1 MKSSEYWKK
10 RALSAKKK
18 QLEASADYEAAMQ
31 SRLRDL
37 EHDIEKEALGYLQ
50 RYANE
55 NNVGLKQAASVLGN
69 INSTK
74 WSMTLEEF
82 ERKAKAGGYE
92 KELNAEYYKS
102 RIFRLQ
108 QLHEQM
114 VEFSKKY
121 GMAEQLRMQNGLAK
135 QYQNT
140 YYLDA
145 YNKYRATGQ
154 LDIKL
159 NHFNEQQLKNIVYR
173 PWKGSDFS
181 KRIWKE
187 YTEVLPDELTDALL
201 RGTLFGYS
209 PSKVVRMMRD
219 RFQKVSERDLHRLVI
234 TEMGHAAEEATAQFY
249 KDSNIE
255 QYQYLATLESHTCD
269 QCAHLDERIFYLKD
283 KKEGI
288 NYPLIHPYCRCTTVP
303 YDKDLPDIE
312 SRWSRDP
319 KTGKGIYVK
328 NMNYRQ
334 WDKLV
339 SRNSLGYR
347 DWQKLNSIKIFER
360 ISLIS
365 QLSTSNNNQSSSQ
378 NDSNDYRYK
387 KAFEQLGI
395 EKVENLKGF
404 DDLTL
409 ETTYKTIESELKK
422 HPEIRTILKTVKG
435 VEVEKDTQE
444 DTVAAI
450 FPHLR
455 VKSGNSKANVKY
467 EFYLELLLYKQ
478 NLQNIEAINDTV
490 NKEVS
495 KGNWT
500 QKNGL
505 SGVIKHEMAHVL
517 DYRATYAQAVGKDEK
532 DNLLNYNEAGYVYH
546 QIHGDSNFASE
557 VLIDTFNDLGIQ
569 EPTKKTIMDYISKYG
584 TKNPREA
591 FAEAYSDEKDS
602 EFHRRFTYN
611 LNAKLKELF
620 NHDSNT

>member
-10 RALSAKKK
+10 RALFAKKK

-31 SRLRDL
+31 SRLRNL

-55 NNVGLKQAASVLGN
+55 NHVGIKQAASVLGN

-121 GMAEQLRMQNGLAK
+121 GMAEQLRMQKGLAK
-135 QYQNT
+135 QYQNS

-159 NHFNEQQLKNIVYR
+159 NHFNEQQLENIVYR

-187 YTEVLPDELTDALL
+187 YTEVLPDELTDTLL

-249 KDSNIE
+249 KDSDIE

-269 QCAHLDERIFYLKD
+269 QCAHLDERIFNVKD
-283 KKEGI
+283 KREGI

-312 SRWSRDP
+312 TRWSRDP
-319 KTGKGIYVK
+319 ETGKGTYVSDMSFNQWKQTVINRQSEKEFSNLVKEYGIHGFPKSAQEYRKILYNKHTGRALNAYIKARKRGTVEPVVTYQDYQEAMDRLNNEVVGTTASNGQEVKSFSDHIIDRIYGVQEDPEGHL
-328 NMNYRQ
+328 RIG
-334 WDKLV
+334 V
-339 SRNSLGYR
+339 SI
-347 DWQKLNSIKIFER
+347 DEIKEMLNSDRIKVR
-360 ISLIS
+360 KA
-365 QLSTSNNNQSSSQ
+365 STKFFSEKGYVVINNKGNLVTVVPRRNNN
-378 NDSNDYRYK
+378 
-387 KAFEQLGI
+387 A
-395 EKVENLKGF
+395 
-404 DDLTL
+404 
-409 ETTYKTIESELKK
+409 
-422 HPEIRTILKTVKG
+422 
-435 VEVEKDTQE
+435 
-444 DTVAAI
+444 
-450 FPHLR
+450 
-455 VKSGNSKANVKY
+455 KS
-467 EFYLELLLYKQ
+467 
-478 NLQNIEAINDTV
+478 
-490 NKEVS
+490 
-495 KGNWT
+495 
-500 QKNGL
+500 
-505 SGVIKHEMAHVL
+505 
-517 DYRATYAQAVGKDEK
+517 
-532 DNLLNYNEAGYVYH
+532 
-546 QIHGDSNFASE
+546 
-557 VLIDTFNDLGIQ
+557 
-569 EPTKKTIMDYISKYG
+569 
-584 TKNPREA
+584 
-591 FAEAYSDEKDS
+591 
-602 EFHRRFTYN
+602 
-611 LNAKLKELF
+611 
-620 NHDSNT
+620 

>member
-10 RALSAKKK
+10 RALFAKKK

-92 KELNAEYYKS
+92 KELNSEYYKS

-121 GMAEQLRMQNGLAK
+121 GIAEQLRMQKGLAK
-135 QYQNT
+135 QYQNS

-159 NHFNEQQLKNIVYR
+159 NHFNEQQLENIVYR

-187 YTEVLPDELTDALL
+187 YTEILPDELTDTML
-201 RGTLFGYS
+201 RATLFGYS
-209 PSKVVRMMRD
+209 PSKVVTMMRD
-219 RFQKVSERDLHRLVI
+219 RFKKVSDRDLHRLVI

-249 KDSNIE
+249 KDSDIE

-269 QCAHLDERIFYLKD
+269 QCAHLDERIFNVKD

-303 YDKDLPDIE
+303 YDKDLPDVE
-312 SRWSRDP
+312 TRWSRDP
-319 KTGKGIYVK
+319 KTGKGTYVGDMSFNK
-328 NMNYRQ
+328 WKKVIREQ
-334 WDKLV
+334 
-339 SRNSLGYR
+339 
-347 DWQKLNSIKIFER
+347 
-360 ISLIS
+360 
-365 QLSTSNNNQSSSQ
+365 QSEKEF
-378 NDSNDYRYK
+378 N
-387 KAFEQLGI
+387 ELI
-395 EKVENLKGF
+395 EKYGIHGF
-404 DDLTL
+404 P
-409 ETTYKTIESELKK
+409 KS
-422 HPEIRTILKTVKG
+422 V
-435 VEVEKDTQE
+435 QE
-444 DTVAAI
+444 Y
-450 FPHLR
+450 R
-455 VKSGNSKANVKY
+455 R
-467 EFYLELLLYKQ
+467 LLYNKHTGRAL
-478 NLQNIEAINDTV
+478 NAYIKARKRGTV
-490 NKEVS
+490 EPVVTYEDYQKAMNRLNKEVVGIS
-495 KGNWT
+495 ASNGQQVKRFSDHLIDRIYGVRSDPQGHRREGVSIDEIKNMLDSKEIINLKNSTKFFSDQGYVVLNDKGNLVT
-500 QKNGL
+500 VVPRRKKN
-505 SGVIKHEMAHVL
+505 A
-517 DYRATYAQAVGKDEK
+517 
-532 DNLLNYNEAGYVYH
+532 
-546 QIHGDSNFASE
+546 
-557 VLIDTFNDLGIQ
+557 
-569 EPTKKTIMDYISKYG
+569 
-584 TKNPREA
+584 
-591 FAEAYSDEKDS
+591 
-602 EFHRRFTYN
+602 
-611 LNAKLKELF
+611 
-620 NHDSNT
+620 

>member
-10 RALSAKKK
+10 RALFAKKK

-31 SRLRDL
+31 SRLRKL

-55 NNVGLKQAASVLGN
+55 NHVGLKQAASVLGN

-121 GMAEQLRMQNGLAK
+121 GMAEQLRMQKGLAK
-135 QYQNT
+135 QYQNS

-159 NHFNEQQLKNIVYR
+159 NHFNEQQLENIVYR

-234 TEMGHAAEEATAQFY
+234 TEMGHTAEEATAQFY

-269 QCAHLDERIFYLKD
+269 QCAHLDERIFNVKD

-312 SRWSRDP
+312 TRWSRDP
-319 KTGKGIYVK
+319 KTGKGTYVGDMSFNK
-328 NMNYRQ
+328 WKKVIREQ
-334 WDKLV
+334 
-339 SRNSLGYR
+339 
-347 DWQKLNSIKIFER
+347 
-360 ISLIS
+360 
-365 QLSTSNNNQSSSQ
+365 QSEKEF
-378 NDSNDYRYK
+378 N
-387 KAFEQLGI
+387 ELI
-395 EKVENLKGF
+395 EKYGIHGF
-404 DDLTL
+404 P
-409 ETTYKTIESELKK
+409 KS
-422 HPEIRTILKTVKG
+422 V
-435 VEVEKDTQE
+435 QE
-444 DTVAAI
+444 Y
-450 FPHLR
+450 R
-455 VKSGNSKANVKY
+455 R
-467 EFYLELLLYKQ
+467 LLYNKHTGRAL
-478 NLQNIEAINDTV
+478 NAYIKARKRGTV
-490 NKEVS
+490 EPVVTYEDYQKAMNRLNKEVVGIS
-495 KGNWT
+495 ASNGQQVKRFSDHLIDRIYGVRSDPQGHRREGVSIDEIKNMLDSKEIINLKNSTKFFSDQGYVVLNDKGNLVT
-500 QKNGL
+500 VVPRRKKN
-505 SGVIKHEMAHVL
+505 A
-517 DYRATYAQAVGKDEK
+517 
-532 DNLLNYNEAGYVYH
+532 
-546 QIHGDSNFASE
+546 
-557 VLIDTFNDLGIQ
+557 
-569 EPTKKTIMDYISKYG
+569 
-584 TKNPREA
+584 
-591 FAEAYSDEKDS
+591 
-602 EFHRRFTYN
+602 
-611 LNAKLKELF
+611 
-620 NHDSNT
+620 

>member
-121 GMAEQLRMQNGLAK
+121 GIAEQLRMQKGLAK
-135 QYQNT
+135 QYQNS

-159 NHFNEQQLKNIVYR
+159 NHFNEQQLENIVYR

-209 PSKVVRMMRD
+209 PSKVVRMIRD

-249 KDSNIE
+249 KDSDIE

-269 QCAHLDERIFYLKD
+269 QCAHLDERIFNVKD

-312 SRWSRDP
+312 TRWSRDP
-319 KTGKGIYVK
+319 KTGKGTYVGDMSFNK
-328 NMNYRQ
+328 WKKVIREQ
-334 WDKLV
+334 
-339 SRNSLGYR
+339 
-347 DWQKLNSIKIFER
+347 
-360 ISLIS
+360 
-365 QLSTSNNNQSSSQ
+365 QSEKEF
-378 NDSNDYRYK
+378 N
-387 KAFEQLGI
+387 ELI
-395 EKVENLKGF
+395 EKYGIHGF
-404 DDLTL
+404 P
-409 ETTYKTIESELKK
+409 KS
-422 HPEIRTILKTVKG
+422 V
-435 VEVEKDTQE
+435 QE
-444 DTVAAI
+444 Y
-450 FPHLR
+450 R
-455 VKSGNSKANVKY
+455 R
-467 EFYLELLLYKQ
+467 LLYNKHTGRAL
-478 NLQNIEAINDTV
+478 NAYIKARKRGTV
-490 NKEVS
+490 EPVVTYEDYQKAMNRLNKEVVGIS
-495 KGNWT
+495 ASNGQQVKRFSDHLIDRIYGVRSDPQGHRREGVSIDEIKNMLDSKEIINLKNSTKFFSDQGYVVLNDKGNLVT
-500 QKNGL
+500 VVPRRKKN
-505 SGVIKHEMAHVL
+505 A
-517 DYRATYAQAVGKDEK
+517 
-532 DNLLNYNEAGYVYH
+532 
-546 QIHGDSNFASE
+546 
-557 VLIDTFNDLGIQ
+557 
-569 EPTKKTIMDYISKYG
+569 
-584 TKNPREA
+584 
-591 FAEAYSDEKDS
+591 
-602 EFHRRFTYN
+602 
-611 LNAKLKELF
+611 
-620 NHDSNT
+620 

>member
-10 RALSAKKK
+10 RALFAKKK

-55 NNVGLKQAASVLGN
+55 NHVGLKQAASVLGN

-121 GMAEQLRMQNGLAK
+121 GMAEQLRMQKGLAN
-135 QYQNT
+135 QYQNS

-159 NHFNEQQLKNIVYR
+159 NHFNEQQLENIVYR

-209 PSKVVRMMRD
+209 PNKVVRMMRD
-219 RFQKVSERDLHRLVI
+219 RFQRVSERDLHRLVI

-269 QCAHLDERIFYLKD
+269 QCAHLDERIFNVKD

-303 YDKDLPDIE
+303 YDKALPDIE
-312 SRWSRDP
+312 TRWSRDP
-319 KTGKGIYVK
+319 ETEKGTYVRD
-328 NMNYRQ
+328 MNYQQ
-334 WDKLV
+334 WERMTSQKTLGYQDWKKITGVKIL
-339 SRNSLGYR
+339 SLGM
-347 DWQKLNSIKIFER
+347 LAS
-360 ISLIS
+360 
-365 QLSTSNNNQSSSQ
+365 LSTPKLSL
-378 NDSNDYRYK
+378 DEK
-387 KAFEQLGI
+387 KAVTDYVSPAAYDLNDRLRNGYSLTKEQKAMVEDLDTAL
-395 EKVENLKGF
+395 EKLPVYTDKEPLQRSLTFIWPEDQEKFLKDALKNGYIQEKSYTSSIQHGVYDE
-404 DDLTL
+404 DDGVRM
-409 ETTYKTIESELKK
+409 IINRSHSGRDLKK
-422 HPEIRTILKTVKG
+422 FTLDGENEVLFKRNTKFILKDLYQ
-435 VEVEKDTQE
+435 KDG
-444 DTVAAI
+444 
-450 FPHLR
+450 
-455 VKSGNSKANVKY
+455 K
-467 EFYLELLLYKQ
+467 FYLEVV
-478 NLQNIEAINDTV
+478 E
-490 NKEVS
+490 
-495 KGNWT
+495 
-500 QKNGL
+500 
-505 SGVIKHEMAHVL
+505 
-517 DYRATYAQAVGKDEK
+517 
-532 DNLLNYNEAGYVYH
+532 NEG
-546 QIHGDSNFASE
+546 
-557 VLIDTFNDLGIQ
+557 
-569 EPTKKTIMDYISKYG
+569 
-584 TKNPREA
+584 
-591 FAEAYSDEKDS
+591 
-602 EFHRRFTYN
+602 
-611 LNAKLKELF
+611 
-620 NHDSNT
+620 

>member
-1 MKSSEYWKK
+1 MKSSDYWRQ
-10 RALSAKKK
+10 RAIAEKKK

-92 KELNAEYYKS
+92 KELNSEYYKS

-121 GMAEQLRMQNGLAK
+121 GIAEQLRMQKGLAK
-135 QYQNT
+135 QYQNS

-159 NHFNEQQLKNIVYR
+159 NHFNEQQLENIVYR

-209 PSKVVRMMRD
+209 PSKVVRMIRD

-249 KDSNIE
+249 KDSDIE

-269 QCAHLDERIFYLKD
+269 QCAHLDERIFNVKD
-283 KKEGI
+283 KREGI

-312 SRWSRDP
+312 TRWSRDP
-319 KTGKGIYVK
+319 KTGKGTYVGDMSFNK
-328 NMNYRQ
+328 WKKVIREQ
-334 WDKLV
+334 
-339 SRNSLGYR
+339 
-347 DWQKLNSIKIFER
+347 
-360 ISLIS
+360 
-365 QLSTSNNNQSSSQ
+365 QSEKEF
-378 NDSNDYRYK
+378 N
-387 KAFEQLGI
+387 ELI
-395 EKVENLKGF
+395 EKYGIHGF
-404 DDLTL
+404 P
-409 ETTYKTIESELKK
+409 KS
-422 HPEIRTILKTVKG
+422 V
-435 VEVEKDTQE
+435 QE
-444 DTVAAI
+444 Y
-450 FPHLR
+450 R
-455 VKSGNSKANVKY
+455 R
-467 EFYLELLLYKQ
+467 LLYNKHTGRAL
-478 NLQNIEAINDTV
+478 NAYIKARKRGTV
-490 NKEVS
+490 EPVVTYEDYQKAMNRLNKEVVGIS
-495 KGNWT
+495 ASNGQQVKRFSDHLIDRIYGVRSDPQGHRREGVSIDEIKNMLDSKEIINLKNSTKFFSDQGYVVLNDKGNLVT
-500 QKNGL
+500 AVPRRKKN
-505 SGVIKHEMAHVL
+505 A
-517 DYRATYAQAVGKDEK
+517 
-532 DNLLNYNEAGYVYH
+532 
-546 QIHGDSNFASE
+546 
-557 VLIDTFNDLGIQ
+557 
-569 EPTKKTIMDYISKYG
+569 
-584 TKNPREA
+584 
-591 FAEAYSDEKDS
+591 
-602 EFHRRFTYN
+602 
-611 LNAKLKELF
+611 
-620 NHDSNT
+620 

>member
-1 MKSSEYWKK
+1 MKSSDYWRQ
-10 RALSAKKK
+10 RAIAEKKK

-121 GMAEQLRMQNGLAK
+121 GIAEQLRMQKGLAK
-135 QYQNT
+135 QYQNS

-159 NHFNEQQLKNIVYR
+159 NHFNEQQLENIVYR

-209 PSKVVRMMRD
+209 PSKVVRMIRD

-249 KDSNIE
+249 KDSDIE

-269 QCAHLDERIFYLKD
+269 QCAHLDERIFNVKD

-312 SRWSRDP
+312 TRWSRDP
-319 KTGKGIYVK
+319 KTGKGTYVGDMSFNK
-328 NMNYRQ
+328 WKKVIREQ
-334 WDKLV
+334 
-339 SRNSLGYR
+339 
-347 DWQKLNSIKIFER
+347 
-360 ISLIS
+360 
-365 QLSTSNNNQSSSQ
+365 QSEKEF
-378 NDSNDYRYK
+378 N
-387 KAFEQLGI
+387 ELI
-395 EKVENLKGF
+395 EKYGIHGF
-404 DDLTL
+404 P
-409 ETTYKTIESELKK
+409 KS
-422 HPEIRTILKTVKG
+422 V
-435 VEVEKDTQE
+435 QE
-444 DTVAAI
+444 Y
-450 FPHLR
+450 R
-455 VKSGNSKANVKY
+455 R
-467 EFYLELLLYKQ
+467 LLYNKHTGRAL
-478 NLQNIEAINDTV
+478 NAYIKARKRGTV
-490 NKEVS
+490 EPVVTYEDYQKAMNRLNKEVVGIS
-495 KGNWT
+495 ASNGQQVKRFSDHLIDRIYGVRSDPQGHRREGVSIDEIKNMLDSKEIINLKNSTKFFSDQGYVVLNDKGNLVT
-500 QKNGL
+500 VVPRRKKN
-505 SGVIKHEMAHVL
+505 A
-517 DYRATYAQAVGKDEK
+517 
-532 DNLLNYNEAGYVYH
+532 
-546 QIHGDSNFASE
+546 
-557 VLIDTFNDLGIQ
+557 
-569 EPTKKTIMDYISKYG
+569 
-584 TKNPREA
+584 
-591 FAEAYSDEKDS
+591 
-602 EFHRRFTYN
+602 
-611 LNAKLKELF
+611 
-620 NHDSNT
+620 